1 MPQQIYLVSDH
12 AGFDLKK
19 NILEYLKSLESF
31 GNSDSY
37 IISDLTPTF
46 LKNDDYPDK
55 ARVLALAMEGD
66 DEAIGIALCGSGV
79 GINIA
84 LNRYKHVRAILGD
97 AIETVQLSRAD
108 NNTNVLCLGERVLKK
123 EEACKLVKIFLE
135 TKFNS
140 EERHLRRIQ
149 KIS

>member
-1 MPQQIYLVSDH
+1 MSQQIYLVSDH
-12 AGFDLKK
+12 AGFELKK
-19 NILEYLKSLESF
+19 QILEYL
-31 GNSDSY
+31 NSSEFLNCT
-37 IISDLTPTF
+37 ITDLVPIF

-55 ARVLALAMEGD
+55 ARVLALAMENND
-66 DEAIGIALCGSGV
+66 SAFGIAICGSGV

-84 LNRYKHVRAILGD
+84 LNRYRHIRAVMGD
-97 AIETVQLSRAD
+97 KLESVKLSRLD
-108 NNTNVLCLGERVLKK
+108 NDTNVLSLGQRVLEPKK
-123 EEACKLVKIFLE
+123 AFKLVKIFLE

>member
-55 ARVLALAMEGD
+55 ARVLALAMEDD

-108 NNTNVLCLGERVLKK
+108 NNTNVLCLGERVLEK
-123 EEACKLVKIFLE
+123 EEACKLVKTFLE